1 MFHTKEEKKPGF
13 STQFEFVMSGRKE
26 CVCDRLISQNSVK
39 NLLHSNKPLV
49 KGYRKETVSWSSQ
62 LLSPH
67 FQDFD
72 KVSYSIFLCSA
83 VSKKRLPVT
92 K

>member
-1 MFHTKEEKKPGF
+1 MSHERGKKNTVF
-13 STQFEFVMSGRKE
+13 RREFEFVMRGRKE
-26 CVCDRLISQNSVK
+26 WVCDRLISQNSVK
-39 NLLHSNKPLV
+39 NLLHSNKRSV

-83 VSKKRLPVT
+83 VSKRRLPVT